1 MQTVASPARFVVDA
15 SVVMKWHLRDEQ
27 HVAEADAILADL
39 LNGNI
44 LLVAPDH
51 LRYEVPNA
59 IRTAVLTNR
68 LTALD
73 GQTAIEAFF
82 GWQLPTAGG
91 DGLIMAAYDI
101 ALRFGCA
108 LYDGLYLALADLI
121 SAPLVHADRRLHNTL
136 AGRFQHELWIED
148 YETAP

>member
-1 MQTVASPARFVVDA
+1 MQTDASPARYVIDA
-15 SVVMKWHLRDEQ
+15 SVVIKWHLRDEQ
-27 HVAEADAILADL
+27 HVAEADAVLAGL
-39 LNGNI
+39 HRGET

-73 GQTAIEAFF
+73 GQTAIEEFF

-91 DGLIMAAYDI
+91 DGLILAAYD
-101 ALRFGCA
+101 ASLRYGCA

-121 SAPLVHADRRLHNTL
+121 AAPLIHADRRLHNML
-136 AGRFQHELWIED
+136 GGRFQHELWIED
-148 YETAP
+148 YDTS